1 MTLTLGSSATSV
13 GSQRAAPRSGICIV
27 LHDLRGG
34 GAERA
39 CLRLARGMIAAGR
52 RVELVLVRGEGAYLT
67 DVPSGIDLTILDCPR
82 VSNALWPLLAHFR
95 RTRPRAILS
104 ALTHM
109 NLATIAAARL
119 SGHRTR
125 VVVSERNQ
133 ISAKARAAVGL
144 RQRIVYQAV
153 PWLYATADAIIA
165 VSEGVA
171 RDLRSFGQFSPHKVS
186 VVHNPVFDPDIAELA
201 RQEPLHP
208 WLLAGDPPIILAAG
222 RLHPQKGFD
231 VLLRAFARV
240 RAQIDC
246 RLVILG
252 EGAERASLAAMAS
265 DIGLAYD
272 VDFPGFAR
280 NPFSLMARAAVF
292 VLSSRWEGFP
302 NALVEAMASGVPVV
316 STDCPSGPREILDHG
331 RYGRLVPPGSAEL
344 LADAILAVL
353 RERPDTTA
361 SRRRAEMFS
370 VAAATRQYLDLLEA
384 AP

>member
-1 MTLTLGSSATSV
+1 
-13 GSQRAAPRSGICIV
+13 
-27 LHDLRGG
+27 
-34 GAERA
+34 
-39 CLRLARGMIAAGR
+39 
-52 RVELVLVRGEGAYLT
+52 
-67 DVPSGIDLTILDCPR
+67 
-82 VSNALWPLLAHFR
+82 
-95 RTRPRAILS
+95 
-104 ALTHM
+104 
-109 NLATIAAARL
+109 
-119 SGHRTR
+119 
-125 VVVSERNQ
+125 
-133 ISAKARAAVGL
+133 
-144 RQRIVYQAV
+144 
-153 PWLYATADAIIA
+153 

-302 NALVEAMASGVPVV
+302 NALVEAMASGAPVV